1 MFNKSVRPYGFDEIT
16 KCGDEGSPEYIIY
29 LAFPK
34 PFDKEPL
41 QHMTVKCKSHGMGL
55 SINNWIAHGLTDRKQ
70 RVVLDWM
77 I

>member
-1 MFNKSVRPYGFDEIT
+1 MVLTKSLNAVT
-16 KCGDEGSPEYIIY
+16 KDHQNIIIY

-41 QHMTVKCKSHGMGL
+41 QHMTVKCKSHGMGI

-70 RVVLDWM
+70 RAVLDWM